1 MPVMN
6 ELTWVIFLVG
16 FGACFGY
23 ALRDHI
29 ANKEAKAL
37 CDRLNDVLTDEDYK
51 PMPSEWKDQDAL
63 AMAEYDRLARRH
75 TDR

>member
-6 ELTWVIFLVG
+6 ELLWVIFLVG

-29 ANKEAKAL
+29 ANKEAQAL
-37 CDRLNDVLTDEDYK
+37 CDRLNDVLTDEDYR
-51 PMPSEWKDQDAL
+51 PLP
-63 AMAEYDRLARRH
+63 MAEYDALARRH

>member
-6 ELTWVIFLVG
+6 ELLWVIFLVG

-29 ANKEAKAL
+29 ANKEALAL
-37 CDRLNDVLTDEDYK
+37 CDRLNDVLTDEDYRPL
-51 PMPSEWKDQDAL
+51 PM
-63 AMAEYDRLARRH
+63 MAEYDAIARRH